1 MSVAAGFAKAAD
13 ADMRDA
19 VYRMK
24 LRAAYE
30 GVNPAS
36 VAPPEYAPLG
46 VYDLLKKAFPNGQPS
61 DYFQAG
67 TMPSE
72 HAVDGLIAGKVT
84 DEEFNQHFHDPNA
97 AAAAR
102 FMRAED
108 TKYTT
113 QAEEAAP

>member
-1 MSVAAGFAKAAD
+1 MAHDMMSVAAGFAKAAD

-72 HAVDGLIAGKVT
+72 HAVYGLIAG
-84 DEEFNQHFHDPNA
+84 
-97 AAAAR
+97 
-102 FMRAED
+102 
-108 TKYTT
+108 
-113 QAEEAAP
+113 